1 MMQPMKAVA
10 TVSSALR
17 LMHFFISPSEIEIV
31 LRELES
37 LPIFVG
43 LKERSDMKFIPR
55 PGGKIKT
62 QLDLAYE
69 TICFQMSI
77 FKCVKKLPF
86 FDASQLADLFAEKL
100 YEKDLEELD

>member
-1 MMQPMKAVA
+1 MKAVA

-17 LMHFFISPSEIEIV
+17 LMHFFISPSEIEIM

-69 TICFQMSI
+69 TICFQMNI
-77 FKCVKKLPF
+77 IKCVGKLSF
-86 FDASQLADLFAEKL
+86 IEVSQLADLFAEKL
-100 YEKDLEELD
+100 HEKDAEEFD

>member
-1 MMQPMKAVA
+1 MQPMKAVA
-10 TVSSALR
+10 TVSSAMR
-17 LMHFFISPSEIEIV
+17 LMNFFVSSSEIEIM

-43 LKERSDMKFIPR
+43 LKERSDMRFIPR

-62 QLDLAYE
+62 QLDLSYE

-77 FKCVKKLPF
+77 IKCVNNLSF
-86 FDASQLADLFAEKL
+86 MQA
-100 YEKDLEELD
+100 

>member
-1 MMQPMKAVA
+1 MKPVA

-17 LMHFFISPSEIEIV
+17 LMQYFVSSSEIEIM

-43 LKERSDMKFIPR
+43 LRERSDMKFMPR

-69 TICFQMSI
+69 IICFQMSI
-77 FKCVKKLPF
+77 IKCINKLSF
-86 FDASQLADLFAEKL
+86 LQT
-100 YEKDLEELD
+100 